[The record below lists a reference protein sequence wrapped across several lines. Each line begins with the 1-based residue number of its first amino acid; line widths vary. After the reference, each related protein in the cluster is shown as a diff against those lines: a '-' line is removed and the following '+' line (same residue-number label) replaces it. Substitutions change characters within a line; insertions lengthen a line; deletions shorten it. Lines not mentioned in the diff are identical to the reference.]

1 MIRLLTS
8 GESHGKGISAI
19 IEGLPANIPIDIEF
33 INNELTRRQKGYG
46 RGKRMKIE
54 YDKVQILSGLRYG
67 KTIGSPI
74 HLFIANKDYENWKD
88 IMQIEPG
95 KESLSITSPR
105 PGHADLSGALKYD
118 FKDIRNVI
126 ERASARET
134 AIRVAAGAIFKLFLK
149 GFGITFYSRTT
160 SIGKIISTKMNRK
173 YEELDDTPL
182 RCSDSE
188 KEKQMIKLIDVT
200 KRKKDTLGGISEVI
214 AKGVCPGLGSYSYY
228 DKRLDARI
236 AHAMLSIPSVKGIEI
251 GEAFKNSK
259 KFGSAVHD
267 EIFYDNEKGFYHK
280 TNRAGGIEGGITNG
294 EDINIF
300 LAIKPIPTL
309 RKPLH
314 SVDILTKGKRP
325 AQKERADI
333 CVVPAVGVIAEAMLA
348 YVISCAFLEKFGS
361 DSMNDTKSNYNL
373 YMKRIRNVR

>member
-19 IEGLPANIPIDIEF
+19 IEGLPANIPIDIAF
-33 INNELTRRQKGYG
+33 INNELIRRQKGYG

-54 YDKVQILSGLRYG
+54 HDKVQILAGLRYG

-74 HLFIANKDYENWKD
+74 NLFITNKDYKNWKD

-95 KESLSITSPR
+95 KESIGITSPR
-105 PGHADLSGALKYD
+105 PGHADLSGILKYN
-118 FKDIRNVI
+118 FRDIRNVI

-149 GFGITFYSRTT
+149 DFGITFYSRTI
-160 SIGKIISTKMNRK
+160 SVGKINSIEINRK

-182 RCSDSE
+182 RCSDPV
-188 KEKQMIKLIDVT
+188 KEKQMMKLIDEA
-200 KRKKDTLGGISEVI
+200 KNKKDTVGGITEVV
-214 AKGVCPGLGSYSYY
+214 AKGVCPGLGSYSQY
-228 DKRLDARI
+228 DKKLDARI
-236 AHAMLSIPSVKGIEI
+236 ALAMLSIPSVKGIEI
-251 GEAFKNSK
+251 GKAFENSK
-259 KFGSAVHD
+259 KFGSTVHD
-267 EIFYDNEKGFYHK
+267 EIFYNTEKGFYRK
-280 TNRAGGIEGGITNG
+280 TNRAGGIEGGISNG
-294 EDINIF
+294 EDIIIN

-309 RKPLH
+309 GKPLH
-314 SVDILTKGKRP
+314 SVDILTKEKRL

-348 YVISCAFLEKFGS
+348 YVISCAFLEKFG
-361 DSMNDTKSNYNL
+361 NDNMDDIKSNYNL
-373 YMKRIRNVR
+373 YINRIKNV